1 MFALDTLSQVPLSTV
16 ATFPALIPASV
27 DESCT
32 VSDPFTAQV
41 DFAGTSSDSVTLT
54 DEGPGSYN
62 FFGYITD
69 HIEYSEIDEVVF
81 NANPTTSES
90 FTLPPE
96 DIGGAFA
103 FNRQVDES
111 FTSTESTTG
120 NAIFANPQVD
130 ETSTLTDEEFG
141 IRGQFANVD
150 ETMDTNTDAYSS
162 NVDFVGVRNESFTT
176 TDTESSQVDF
186 GSTVSDTI
194 TVTESLIETGW
205 QTIDNRETS
214 IWVPI
219 NNSQ

>member
-16 ATFPALIPASV
+16 ATFPVLYEVST
-27 DESCT
+27 DETCT

-41 DFAGTSSDSVTLT
+41 DFSGVSSDSVSLT

-69 HIEYSEIDEVVF
+69 HIEYSELDEVVF

-90 FTLPPE
+90 FTFLPE
-96 DIGGAFA
+96 DIGSAFA
-103 FNRQVDES
+103 FNKEVDES
-111 FTSTESTTG
+111 FTTTDAPTS
-120 NAIFANPQVD
+120 NAIYANPQVD
-130 ETSTLTDEEFG
+130 EAFTLTDEELG

-150 ETMDTNTDAYSS
+150 ETMDTNTDAYSANS
-162 NVDFVGVRNESFTT
+162 NFVGERNETLSTS
-176 TDTESSQVDF
+176 DIYSSQVDF
-186 GSTVSDTI
+186 GPIVSDT
-194 TVTESLIETGW
+194 VTTTDSFVETGW

-214 IWVPI
+214 IWVRI